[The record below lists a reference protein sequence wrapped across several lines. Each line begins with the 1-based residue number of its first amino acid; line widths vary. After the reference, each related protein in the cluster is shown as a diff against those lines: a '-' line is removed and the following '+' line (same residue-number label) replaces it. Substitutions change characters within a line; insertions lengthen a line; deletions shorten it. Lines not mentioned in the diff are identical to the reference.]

1 MKNIK
6 LAVFDL
12 DGTFLREDKSI
23 PKENMEALRLAME
36 AGITVAPATG
46 RLMDNM
52 VPELKGLCRYFIMI
66 NGAWV
71 YDALEDKTIY
81 SAPFD
86 KSLALS
92 IYEYAESL
100 PCIYDAYIDNHGF
113 MSAAMHA
120 VLADYMPN
128 KAYAESMR
136 IHRTPVPD
144 LIDYIRNNDVTVQ
157 KIQYYFQDLNERDRQ
172 IQCLNEMYPGLIYP
186 STSLASNIEINTVD
200 AVKGKGLHALCDYLG
215 IDIEDAAAFGDGT
228 NDLSMIKEAGIGVCM
243 RNGAPE
249 CIEAA
254 DIVTEKYND
263 EAGFAGALLSLI
275 NYQKTR

>member
-52 VPELKGLCRYFIMI
+52 VPELIGLCRYFIMI

-71 YDALEDKTIY
+71 YDALGDKTIY

-113 MSAAMHA
+113 MSAGMHA

-144 LIDYIRNNDVTVQ
+144 LVDYIRNNDVTVQ
-157 KIQYYFQDLNERDRQ
+157 KIQYYFQDLDERDRQ
-172 IQCLNEMYPGLIYP
+172 IQCLKEMYPGLIYP

-200 AVKGKGLHALCDYLG
+200 AVKGKGLRALCDYLG
-215 IDIEDAAAFGDGT
+215 IDISEAAAFGDGT
-228 NDLSMIKEAGIGVCM
+228 NDLSMIEEAGIGVCM
-243 RNGAPE
+243 KNGAPE

-254 DIVTEKYND
+254 DIVTEKDND